1 MDFLGL
7 SAEADEASIEEAMT
21 LRMTQTLMEFG
32 AGFAFAGRQLHLE
45 VGGDDFYI
53 DLLLYHIP
61 TDRYVV
67 VELKAGKFK
76 PEHLGQLNFYVSV
89 VNDKLRLTRQR
100 PAVGILVCGSK
111 NEHTV
116 RYALD
121 GAAQPL
127 TVASYT
133 YEALPEEEQQALPS
147 PQALVS
153 ALELDND

>member
-1 MDFLGL
+1 
-7 SAEADEASIEEAMT
+7 
-21 LRMTQTLMEFG
+21 
-32 AGFAFAGRQLHLE
+32 
-45 VGGDDFYI
+45 
-53 DLLLYHIP
+53 
-61 TDRYVV
+61 
-67 VELKAGKFK
+67 
-76 PEHLGQLNFYVSV
+76 VSV

-127 TVASYT
+127 AVASYT

-153 ALELDND
+153 ALELDNDGPASNCADSVCTIATFRGCRKSIALRETPDGSFGGVCP